1 MLEPIVAGLA
11 RQVRLVAALA
21 ATATL
26 MGSALAEGVER
37 PRVHFNQTWIEEA
50 TRAHELDM
58 TDPMAVFALVFQSL
72 PDRVQVY
79 PTENYYY
86 FSFLA
91 NGSQYHGNIRLD
103 PLDRDQGKLTF
114 GYYDGLSEWQPDF
127 NLSRFLVLDQS
138 HGIKLERVEPLVYRV
153 TFGARSVVFAL
164 NDLSAVKPPP
174 GAVHAD
180 ERYLGP
186 IFDES
191 AIRFFFVYN
200 PKARVFHYI
209 LDETTAPVADL
220 LLPMKRTDRILIGR
234 RTGFAYYRDHRL
246 ERKILIGVHKSN
258 SQVNNYFDGP
268 FDQLPENFIAG
279 EELREAIVHADPSV
293 KGKINRLGH
302 YIGAE
307 GRYLIDP
314 YIVYAKESE
323 LLRVHACATAK
334 AKRPA
339 AYPRC
344 FHMPTVPT
352 L

>member
-1 MLEPIVAGLA
+1 MLEFTVAGLA
-11 RQVRLVAALA
+11 RQVRLIAALSM
-21 ATATL
+21 TATL
-26 MGSALAEGVER
+26 IGSALAQGVER

-50 TRAHELDM
+50 TRAHKLDM

-86 FSFLA
+86 FSFVA
-91 NGSQYHGNIRLD
+91 NGSLYHGNIRLD
-103 PLDRDQGKLTF
+103 PLDRDQGKLQF
-114 GYYDGLSEWQPDF
+114 GYFDGLSEWRPEWD
-127 NLSRFLVLDQS
+127 LTHFLVLDRS

-153 TFGARSVVFAL
+153 TFDARSVVFAL
-164 NDLSAVKPPP
+164 NDLSAVKPPS

-209 LDETTAPVADL
+209 LDETAPVADV

-258 SQVNNYFDGP
+258 ALVNNYFDGP

-293 KGKINRLGH
+293 KGKIGRLGH
-302 YIGAE
+302 FIDAE

-314 YIVYAKESE
+314 YITYTKDRE

-334 AKRPA
+334 TKRPA
-339 AYPRC
+339 EYPGC
-344 FHMPTVPT
+344 FHAPT
-352 L
+352 